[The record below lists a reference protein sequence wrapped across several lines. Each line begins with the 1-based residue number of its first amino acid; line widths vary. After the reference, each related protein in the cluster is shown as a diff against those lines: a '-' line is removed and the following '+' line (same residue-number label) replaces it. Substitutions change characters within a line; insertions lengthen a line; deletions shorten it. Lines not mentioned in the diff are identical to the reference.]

1 MQILTFIA
9 TFLLF
14 TSKFERQGGFV
25 GICLG
30 FIFVALMIFLIVG
43 AAFLIETIKKK

>member
-14 TSKFERQGGFV
+14 SSKFERQGGFV
-25 GICLG
+25 GICLSFV
-30 FIFVALMIFLIVG
+30 FIGVIIFLVLG
-43 AAFLIETIKKK
+43 AAILIELIKKK